1 MVQIH
6 VGQPI
11 FVRSER
17 SRWEFS
23 KHFHLHP
30 VQALKR
36 IQMAKS
42 KKTRR
47 FIIAI
52 VLLLILC
59 SLPLFCRKGEKAI
72 AVTTEKVTRRDLTEL
87 IVANGKIQPVVQ
99 VVISPEVAGEIV
111 ALPVREGD
119 HVKKGDLLVQIK
131 ADTYKASRN
140 SAESSYKSA
149 LSSETLARAEMER
162 AEAEF
167 KRNEQLYKNQL
178 VSDSVM
184 LDFKTSYEVAKLRYT
199 NSIHSVA
206 QAGFSRDKAEEDLSK
221 TTIVAPIDGT
231 VTRLQSQLGERVL
244 GTSFNK
250 GTEIMTVSDLNQME
264 ARVDIG
270 EVDVVLIKPGQKAR
284 LEVDA
289 FRDKKFTGVVTEIA
303 NSSKNSAGALGGSSS
318 SQEATKFE
326 VRIRINEN
334 TAFRPGMSVSTEI
347 ESRYVTNALTVPYAA
362 VTTRMPKM
370 DFGKN
375 SGTNGTLSATATNSP
390 VATNAAPADKK
401 SKDAPKQI
409 EVVFVVEGDQVKM
422 TAVKIG
428 ISDGNHWEITE
439 GLTEGQEFVSG
450 SYKAV
455 NKELE
460 DGKKITKGGDKFAAE
475 KK

>member
-1 MVQIH
+1 
-6 VGQPI
+6 
-11 FVRSER
+11 
-17 SRWEFS
+17 
-23 KHFHLHP
+23 
-30 VQALKR
+30 
-36 IQMAKS
+36 MAKS

-47 FIIAI
+47 IIIA
-52 VLLLILC
+52 VTLLLLLC
-59 SLPLFCRKGEKAI
+59 LLPLFCRQREKAI
-72 AVTTEKVTRRDLTEL
+72 AVTTDKVARRDLTEL

-99 VVISPEVAGEIV
+99 VVISPEVAGEIT

-119 HVKKGDLLVQIK
+119 RVKKGDLLVQIK

-149 LSSETLARAEMER
+149 LSSETLSRAEMDR

-167 KRNEQLYKNQL
+167 KRNEQLFKNQL

-184 LDFKTSYEVAKLRYT
+184 LDFKTSYEVARLRYT

-206 QAGFSRDKAEEDLSK
+206 QARFAVDKADEDLSK
-221 TTIVAPIDGT
+221 TTIIAPIDGT

-250 GTEIMTVSDLNQME
+250 GTEIMTISDLSQME

-303 NSSKNSAGALGGSSS
+303 NSSKSSGALGGGSST
-318 SQEATKFE
+318 QEATKFE

-334 TAFRPGMSVSTEI
+334 ESFRPGMSVSTEI

-370 DFGKN
+370 DFG
-375 SGTNGTLSATATNSP
+375 TNTSSSVTKTNLSA
-390 VATNAAPADKK
+390 ATNAALADKK

-409 EVVFVVEGDQVKM
+409 EVVFVLEGDQAKM
-422 TAVKIG
+422 APVKIG

-439 GLTEGQEFVSG
+439 GLSEGQEFVSG

-460 DGKKITKGGDKFAAE
+460 DGKKITKGGEKSGE

>member
-1 MVQIH
+1 
-6 VGQPI
+6 
-11 FVRSER
+11 
-17 SRWEFS
+17 
-23 KHFHLHP
+23 
-30 VQALKR
+30 
-36 IQMAKS
+36 MAKS

-47 FIIAI
+47 YIVIATVI
-52 VLLLILC
+52 VLGLVM
-59 SLPLFCRKGEKAI
+59 PQFCRKGEKAI

-87 IVANGKIQPVVQ
+87 IVANGRIQPVVQ

-167 KRNEQLYKNQL
+167 KRNEQLFKNQL

-303 NSSKNSAGALGGSSS
+303 NSSKSSASALGGGGGSS

-370 DFGKN
+370 DFSKN
-375 SGTNGTLSATATNSP
+375 SGTNVNSSATATNSL

-422 TAVKIG
+422 TPVKIG

-460 DGKKITKGGDKFAAE
+460 DGKKITKGGDKSAPE

>member
-1 MVQIH
+1 MV
-6 VGQPI
+6 
-11 FVRSER
+11 
-17 SRWEFS
+17 
-23 KHFHLHP
+23 
-30 VQALKR
+30 
-36 IQMAKS
+36 KS
-42 KKTRR
+42 KTTRR
-47 FIIAI
+47 VVGIAT
-52 VLLLILC
+52 
-59 SLPLFCRKGEKAI
+59 LFALFTTLAVTGCKRDKAI
-72 AVTTEKVTRRDLTEL
+72 SVTTEKVARRDLIEL
-87 IVANGKIQPVVQ
+87 IPANGRIQPVVQ

-131 ADTYKASRN
+131 SDTYRASRN
-140 SAESSYKSA
+140 SAESSFKSA
-149 LSSETLARAEMER
+149 QAGQTLSGAEMER
-162 AEAEF
+162 AAAEF
-167 KRNEQLYKNQL
+167 KRNVELYKNQL

-184 LDFKTSYEVAKLRYT
+184 LDFKTAYDVAKLRYT
-199 NSIHSVA
+199 NSIHSAA
-206 QAGFSRDKAEEDLSK
+206 QAGFSLDKAIEDLSK
-221 TTIVAPIDGT
+221 TTILAPIDGT

-303 NSSKNSAGALGGSSS
+303 NSSKGSGAASAFGGSSSS

-334 TAFRPGMSVSTEI
+334 EAFRPGMSVSTEI

-362 VTTRMPKM
+362 VATRLPKM
-370 DFGKN
+370 DFGKK
-375 SGTNGTLSATATNSP
+375 SGTNVNSSVSKTNSVTATNTS
-390 VATNAAPADKK
+390 PADKK

-409 EVVFVVEGDQVKM
+409 EVVFLVEGDQVKM
-422 TAVKIG
+422 SPVKIG
-428 ISDGNHWEITE
+428 ITDGDHWEITD
-439 GLTEGQEFVSG
+439 GLSEGQEFVSG

-460 DGKKITKGGDKFAAE
+460 DGKKITKGGEKFALE